1 MAYTIN
7 KTDGTALVTVAD
19 GAINTTYSITL
30 IGKNYA
36 GYGEVLNENQ
46 IKLSEN
52 FANTTANAPASP
64 LTGQTFYDTTT
75 NQLKVYDGAQF
86 KTTGSAVNSQTSPS
100 AAAQGDLWYDTA
112 NGQLYVYSGSAWIL
126 VGPTSSSGGTTS
138 GTIVST
144 VTDCL
149 LYTSPEPTRPY

>member
-86 KTTGSAVNSQTSPS
+86 KTCLGASYRGSQLLVANNCDPRREQVGYTGIHVR
-100 AAAQGDLWYDTA
+100 
-112 NGQLYVYSGSAWIL
+112 VM
-126 VGPTSSSGGTTS
+126 
-138 GTIVST
+138 VSIT
-144 VTDCL
+144 QRR
-149 LYTSPEPTRPY
+149 E

>member
-64 LTGQTFYDTTT
+64 LTGTD
-75 NQLKVYDGAQF
+75 LRHKSRMIF
-86 KTTGSAVNSQTSPS
+86 KAPLPFPVTPYEFFVDST
-100 AAAQGDLWYDTA
+100 L
-112 NGQLYVYSGSAWIL
+112 IL
-126 VGPTSSSGGTTS
+126 S
-138 GTIVST
+138 
-144 VTDCL
+144 
-149 LYTSPEPTRPY
+149 